1 MTYKLD
7 FELSPQLEIYR
18 EQIEA
23 SIKPYLELK
32 ITDNGNPTLWQ
43 TKFGGYHY
51 LPKNCE
57 YPKRW
62 DGKYLYLLAQI
73 NFGEL
78 PHLDDFPEQGI
89 LQFYIGDEGLYGCDF
104 DNPRQQ
110 NNFRILYFP
119 EVDLEEDNLITD
131 FSFLPDKANLPI
143 DGCSTVEWIERYA
156 PMNIADYSYYTFSKD
171 EMEMAEEISFFLEE
185 QEEKGSELFADDGH
199 KLGGYP
205 FFVQDDPRLLKLSRK
220 GKEQYNLL
228 LQIDTDENDTISIMW
243 GDSGIGN
250 FFIKRSMLKKLDFSD
265 VIYNWDCA

>member
-7 FELSPQLEIYR
+7 FELSPELEIYR
-18 EQIEA
+18 NKIEA

-43 TKFGGYHY
+43 TKFGGYPY
-51 LPKNCE
+51 LPKNFE
-57 YPKRW
+57 YPKSW

-78 PHLDDFPEQGI
+78 PHLEDFPEQGI
-89 LQFYIGDEGLYGCDF
+89 LQFYIGDDEEYYGCDF
-104 DNPRQQ
+104 DNPTQQ

-119 EVDLEEDNLITD
+119 DLDLEEDNLITD
-131 FSFLPDKANLPI
+131 FSFLPEVNYSPI
-143 DGCSTVEWIERYA
+143 KGCCALECTKHYA
-156 PMNIADYSYYTFSKD
+156 PMCIADYDFYSFSKD
-171 EMEMAEEISFFLEE
+171 EMEMSNLISNFIKEKEAEESW
-185 QEEKGSELFADDGH
+185 LFVDDGH
-199 KLGGYP
+199 KIGGYP
-205 FFVQDDPRLLKLSRK
+205 YLVQDDVRHYSPKNH
-220 GKEQYNLL
+220 ENYTLL
-228 LQIDTDENDTISIMW
+228 LQIDTDGNEIIDIMW